1 MRRLYSEDGDVVE
14 SLDTNYKLEGNV
26 CEIQI
31 QVMVRTLISRFG
43 LVLIR
48 KINSFLFWQK
58 INHRLII
65 FYVNL
70 HSLKWYILLLYN
82 IYKAPI

>member
-1 MRRLYSEDGDVVE
+1 LYTIYKKMRRLYSEDGDVVE
-14 SLDTNYKLEGNV
+14 SLDTYYKLESNV

-58 INHRLII
+58 INHRLIRWRLI
-65 FYVNL
+65 
-70 HSLKWYILLLYN
+70 
-82 IYKAPI
+82 